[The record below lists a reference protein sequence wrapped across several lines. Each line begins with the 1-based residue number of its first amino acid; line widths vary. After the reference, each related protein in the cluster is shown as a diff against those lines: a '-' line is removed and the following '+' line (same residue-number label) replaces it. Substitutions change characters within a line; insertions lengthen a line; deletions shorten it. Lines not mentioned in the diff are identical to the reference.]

1 MTGKIEVLFIC
12 HGSKLLFMKN
22 VGKSRV
28 VEFGKRIFI
37 PNLSQKIEDLG
48 L

>member
-1 MTGKIEVLFIC
+1 MLKRGC
-12 HGSKLLFMKN
+12 HGKKLLFGKN

-28 VEFGKRIFI
+28 VGAGERIFI